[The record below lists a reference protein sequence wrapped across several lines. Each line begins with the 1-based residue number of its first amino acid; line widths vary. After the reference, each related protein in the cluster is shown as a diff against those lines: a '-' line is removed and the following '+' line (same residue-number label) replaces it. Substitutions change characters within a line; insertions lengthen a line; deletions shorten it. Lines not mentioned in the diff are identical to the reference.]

1 MEYSQYIKSKYDFY
15 DEAARFFY
23 NQAVTLFETR
33 SQSFDK
39 NAITT
44 FMAESEDRLRQYQS
58 FKGWSTL
65 SEWMKL
71 SIPDNFKNYFDIL
84 KKYSLLREY
93 QRNGFAVEKIMKHR
107 RFEEFT
113 AHDIYRL
120 IRSKADRIHTVI
132 LTNEEAEVLNSNIQN
147 TLLHCMQAPD
157 MGVQLPYPIQNDL
170 FRGAKR
176 KSTMAVGMLSN
187 AGKSRYMAKL
197 IAYLTLVLKEKV
209 LVLLNEMT
217 IEEMRYA
224 LITTVINN
232 PEFQSL
238 HGIKLKKPE
247 KELTLGL
254 YRDGK
259 GDYIYPHKDEWGE
272 VTEPFEQYKARIAAS
287 SLDYRQ
293 VMQVAKWIENETQGL
308 IFTKDVAM
316 AYDDKTL
323 EFEIRKANMTQNIH
337 YVFYD
342 TMKNDLSTMGDW
354 AAMMVSVT
362 KITELCKQLDMF
374 GYLSIQLTDD
384 ANYIEPDELVSSQI
398 ANCKGLKRVLH
409 TLLLC
414 KEIPPSKFHKY
425 SYRAWATDWG
435 EAADHPLQP
444 GKRYY
449 IFNVDKNR
457 FGEKKKLVFEVDL
470 NLNTWLELG
479 ELVKKK

>member
-187 AGKSRYMAKL
+187 AGKSLYGKAHCLPHPCVERKSAR
-197 IAYLTLVLKEKV
+197 AFER
-209 LVLLNEMT
+209 NDN
-217 IEEMRYA
+217 RRNA
-224 LITTVINN
+224 LC
-232 PEFQSL
+232 
-238 HGIKLKKPE
+238 
-247 KELTLGL
+247 
-254 YRDGK
+254 
-259 GDYIYPHKDEWGE
+259 PH
-272 VTEPFEQYKARIAAS
+272 
-287 SLDYRQ
+287 
-293 VMQVAKWIENETQGL
+293 
-308 IFTKDVAM
+308 
-316 AYDDKTL
+316 
-323 EFEIRKANMTQNIH
+323 H
-337 YVFYD
+337 H
-342 TMKNDLSTMGDW
+342 
-354 AAMMVSVT
+354 
-362 KITELCKQLDMF
+362 C
-374 GYLSIQLTDD
+374 
-384 ANYIEPDELVSSQI
+384 
-398 ANCKGLKRVLH
+398 H
-409 TLLLC
+409 
-414 KEIPPSKFHKY
+414 
-425 SYRAWATDWG
+425 
-435 EAADHPLQP
+435 
-444 GKRYY
+444 
-449 IFNVDKNR
+449 
-457 FGEKKKLVFEVDL
+457 
-470 NLNTWLELG
+470 
-479 ELVKKK
+479 